1 MTLQSGPQ
9 LDKIDRQ
16 LLRELQRDGRATYA
30 EMSEVVG
37 LTPPAVRAR
46 IQRLRDAGVVQ
57 VVAVTDPIAL
67 GLREAAIV
75 CIKVDGDPRVTADV
89 LGEISNVVYMVMAV
103 GGYDI
108 IAEVVCADRE
118 EFAEVLSEKIRKAP
132 GVRLVDAYPY
142 TSIHTH
148 RFTWG
153 VPE

>member
-1 MTLQSGPQ
+1 MSASNLQ

-16 LLRELQRDGRATYA
+16 LLRELQKDGRATYA
-30 EMSEVVG
+30 EMSMVVG

-46 IQRLRDAGVVQ
+46 VQRLLDSEVVQ
-57 VVAVTDPIAL
+57 IVAVTDPIAL

-75 CIKVDGDPRVTADV
+75 CIKVDGDPRVTADA
-89 LGEISNVVYMVMAV
+89 LGEIPNIVYMVMAV

-118 EFAEVLSEKIRKAP
+118 EFGRVLQEQIWQAP
-132 GVRLVDAYPY
+132 SVHRVDAYPY